1 MHYELMIY
9 LAAVN
14 VVTFFM
20 YGIDK
25 LKAKRSKW
33 RISEA
38 ALLWMAVIGGSIGA
52 WLGIKIWH
60 HKTMHKKFKYGVPAI
75 IILQIA
81 ALPML
86 LAGQPRLE
94 LRSNST
100 ARIVA
105 NGKPMLMIGGE
116 LGNSSA
122 STPEDVK
129 RTFAHLSKIGLNTV
143 LAPVSWELIEPQEGT
158 FDMSSLDVI
167 LTEARRNG
175 LRVVL
180 LWFGAWKNSMSCYA
194 PEWFKRDVKR
204 FPRAHTQD
212 GKPVEEASSLSKNVL
227 EADKRAFCRIMEHLR
242 DHDAQEQTVIMVQVE
257 NEIGMIEV
265 PRDYSDDATHM
276 YRTAVPQQL
285 TAYLAKHQK
294 SLHPYLKEK
303 LQPQAKAG
311 ANWAQLF
318 GDDIYTEEIFQTW
331 TYATYVEQI
340 AKAGREV
347 YNLPMYVNVA
357 LDSRGRKPG
366 QYPSGGPLAHLI
378 DLWHCGAPSIDV
390 LGVDIYDKGI
400 KSWLEKYHLPN
411 NPLFVPEIRLED
423 KDAMY
428 ALYAFGHHGAMGFC
442 PFSIEDYPLTKSNKS
457 NDWKQMDLSQDDQ
470 LNAFSSAGTS
480 LSPLVA
486 SYKLLRQAEPLILER
501 QGTKDMDAVLL
512 DNGQREAEI
521 ITPDGIRL
529 TIKHSYTLGW
539 EPGAKDAE
547 WPEAACIILRLG
559 KEDYLVIGSGV
570 VVTYS
575 PAESSSTW
583 QKGDKRIGLAK
594 CEEVEIVD
602 GKQRIVRHLNG
613 DQTHQGRHIR
623 IPVGQFQIQ
632 HFKLYRY

>member
-1 MHYELMIY
+1 MIIELNRFI
-9 LAAVN
+9 
-14 VVTFFM
+14 
-20 YGIDK
+20 
-25 LKAKRSKW
+25 
-33 RISEA
+33 
-38 ALLWMAVIGGSIGA
+38 
-52 WLGIKIWH
+52 
-60 HKTMHKKFKYGVPAI
+60 AI
-75 IILQIA
+75 IAFVSLMP
-81 ALPML
+81 LL

-94 LRSNST
+94 HHSNST

-105 NGKPMLMIGGE
+105 NGKPMLIIGGE

-122 STPEDVK
+122 STTEDVK
-129 RTFAHLSKIGLNTV
+129 RTFAHVSKIGLNTV
-143 LAPVSWELIEPQEGT
+143 LAPVSWELIEPQEGK

-175 LRVVL
+175 LKVVL

-204 FPRAHTQD
+204 FPRAHTPE

-276 YRTAVPQQL
+276 YRSAVPQQL
-285 TAYLAKHQK
+285 TAYLTKHQK

-340 AKAGREV
+340 AKAGREI

-442 PFSIEDYPLTKSNKS
+442 PFSIE
-457 NDWKQMDLSQDDQ
+457 DDQ

-583 QKGDKRIGLAK
+583 QKGDKCIGLAK

-602 GKQRIVRHLNG
+602 GKQRIIRHLNG
-613 DQTHQGRHIR
+613 DQTHQGRHVR

-632 HFKLYRY
+632 HIKLYRY

>member
-1 MHYELMIY
+1 MKRI
-9 LAAVN
+9 
-14 VVTFFM
+14 TFIAFV
-20 YGIDK
+20 
-25 LKAKRSKW
+25 S
-33 RISEA
+33 
-38 ALLWMAVIGGSIGA
+38 LL
-52 WLGIKIWH
+52 
-60 HKTMHKKFKYGVPAI
+60 P
-75 IILQIA
+75 
-81 ALPML
+81 L
-86 LAGQPRLE
+86 LIMGQPRLE

-129 RTFAHLSKIGLNTV
+129 RTFAHRSKIGLNTV

-340 AKAGREV
+340 AKAGREI

>member
-1 MHYELMIY
+1 MKHIL
-9 LAAVN
+9 
-14 VVTFFM
+14 TT
-20 YGIDK
+20 
-25 LKAKRSKW
+25 
-33 RISEA
+33 
-38 ALLWMAVIGGSIGA
+38 LLLSLLTVGA
-52 WLGIKIWH
+52 Q
-60 HKTMHKKFKYGVPAI
+60 A
-75 IILQIA
+75 Q
-81 ALPML
+81 
-86 LAGQPRLE
+86 QNPRLE
-94 LRSNST
+94 RCGNST

-122 STPEDVK
+122 STPDDVK
-129 RTFAHLSKIGLNTV
+129 RTFSHLHQMGLNTV
-143 LAPVSWELIEPQEGT
+143 LVPLSWELIEPQEGA
-158 FDMSSLDVI
+158 FDMSSLDTI
-167 LTEARRNG
+167 LNEARLNE
-175 LRVVL
+175 LKVVL

-194 PEWFKRDVKR
+194 PEWFKRDLKR
-204 FPRAHTQD
+204 FPRAHTPE

-227 EADKRAFCRIMEHLR
+227 EADKRAFCRIMQHLR

-265 PRDYSDDATHM
+265 PRDYSADATRM
-276 YRTAVPQQL
+276 YQSAVPQQL
-285 TAYLAKHQK
+285 TDYLKKYQK

-303 LQPQAKAG
+303 LQSKAQAG
-311 ANWAQLF
+311 ANWPQLF

-340 AKAGREV
+340 AKAGRDI

-357 LDSRGRKPG
+357 LNSRDRKPG

-400 KSWLEKYHLPN
+400 KSWLSKYHLPN
-411 NPLFVPEIRLED
+411 NPLFVPEIRLDD

-442 PFSIEDYPLTKSNKS
+442 PFSIEDYPLTTATNA

-470 LNAFSSAGTS
+470 LNAFSTVGSS
-480 LSPLVA
+480 RSPLVA
-486 SYKLLRQAEPLILER
+486 SYRLLRQAEPLILER

-512 DNGQREAEI
+512 DNEQREAEI
-521 ITPDGIRL
+521 VTPDGIRL
-529 TIKHSYTLGW
+529 TVKHSYTLGW
-539 EPGAKDAE
+539 EPGAKDAA
-547 WPEAACIILRLG
+547 WPETACIILRLA

-570 VVTYS
+570 VVTFS
-575 PAESSSTW
+575 PAESSTKW

-602 GKQRIVRHLNG
+602 GRQQIVRHLNG
-613 DQTHQGRHIR
+613 DQTHQGRHVR
-623 IPVGQFQIQ
+623 IPVGAFQIQ

>member
-1 MHYELMIY
+1 MKNLLISLLLCI
-9 LAAVN
+9 LA
-14 VVTFFM
+14 M
-20 YGIDK
+20 
-25 LKAKRSKW
+25 
-33 RISEA
+33 
-38 ALLWMAVIGGSIGA
+38 GA
-52 WLGIKIWH
+52 Q
-60 HKTMHKKFKYGVPAI
+60 A
-75 IILQIA
+75 QR
-81 ALPML
+81 
-86 LAGQPRLE
+86 QPRLE
-94 LRSNST
+94 HRDNST
-100 ARIVA
+100 ARIVV
-105 NGKPMLMIGGE
+105 NDRPMLMIGGE

-129 RTFAHLSKIGLNTV
+129 RTFSHLHKMGLNTV
-143 LAPVSWELIEPQEGT
+143 LVPVSWELIEPQEGE
-158 FDMSSLDVI
+158 FDMGTLDVI
-167 LTEARRNG
+167 LSEARHNE
-175 LRVVL
+175 LKVVL

-204 FPRAHTQD
+204 FPRAHTSE
-212 GKPVEEASSLSKNVL
+212 GVPVEEASSLSKNVL
-227 EADKRAFCRIMEHLR
+227 EADKRAFCHVMAYLR
-242 DHDAQEQTVIMVQVE
+242 DHDALEQTVIMVQVE

-265 PRDYSDDATHM
+265 PRDYSANATRL
-276 YRTAVPQQL
+276 YQSAVPKQL
-285 TAYLAKHQK
+285 TDYLKRYQK

-340 AKAGREV
+340 AKAGREI

-357 LDSRGRKPG
+357 LNSRDRKPG

-400 KSWLEKYHLPN
+400 KSWLAKYHLPN

-442 PFSIEDYPLTKSNKS
+442 PFSIEDYPLTTTSNA

-470 LNAFSSAGTS
+470 LNAFSSVGSS

-486 SYKLLRQAEPLILER
+486 SYQLLRQTEPLILER

-512 DNGQREAEI
+512 DNEQREAEI
-521 ITPDGIRL
+521 VTADGIRL
-529 TIKHSYTLGW
+529 TVKHSYSLGW

-547 WPEAACIILRLG
+547 WPETACIILRLG

-570 VVTYS
+570 VVTF
-575 PAESSSTW
+575 
-583 QKGDKRIGLAK
+583 QQRIGLAK

-602 GKQRIVRHLNG
+602 GKQRIIRHLNG
-613 DQTHQGRHIR
+613 DQTHQGRHVR
-623 IPVGQFQIQ
+623 IPVGAFQIQ

>member
-1 MHYELMIY
+1 MKRI
-9 LAAVN
+9 
-14 VVTFFM
+14 TFIAFV
-20 YGIDK
+20 
-25 LKAKRSKW
+25 S
-33 RISEA
+33 
-38 ALLWMAVIGGSIGA
+38 LL
-52 WLGIKIWH
+52 
-60 HKTMHKKFKYGVPAI
+60 P
-75 IILQIA
+75 
-81 ALPML
+81 L
-86 LAGQPRLE
+86 LIMGQPRLE

-143 LAPVSWELIEPQEGT
+143 LAPVSWELIEPQEGQ

-175 LRVVL
+175 LKVVL
-180 LWFGAWKNSMSCYA
+180 LWFGAWKNSMSCYT
-194 PEWFKRDVKR
+194 PEWFKRDMKR
-204 FPRAHTQD
+204 FPRAHTPE

-227 EADKRAFCRIMEHLR
+227 EADRRAFCRIMEHLR
-242 DHDAQEQTVIMVQVE
+242 SHDAQEQTVIMMQVE

-265 PRDYSDDATHM
+265 PRDYSDDATRM
-276 YRTAVPQQL
+276 YQSAVPKQL
-285 TAYLAKHQK
+285 TDYLTKHQK

-303 LQPQAKAG
+303 LQKTANRQQPT

-340 AKAGREV
+340 AKAGREI

-442 PFSIEDYPLTKSNKS
+442 PFSIEDYPLTKLGKS

-521 ITPDGIRL
+521 ITSDGIHL

-602 GKQRIVRHLNG
+602 GKQRIIRHLNG
-613 DQTHQGRHIR
+613 DQTHQGRHVR

>member
-1 MHYELMIY
+1 MRHKIISRLLDDMKNLLISLLLCI
-9 LAAVN
+9 LA
-14 VVTFFM
+14 M
-20 YGIDK
+20 
-25 LKAKRSKW
+25 
-33 RISEA
+33 
-38 ALLWMAVIGGSIGA
+38 GA
-52 WLGIKIWH
+52 Q
-60 HKTMHKKFKYGVPAI
+60 A
-75 IILQIA
+75 QR
-81 ALPML
+81 
-86 LAGQPRLE
+86 QPRLE
-94 LRSNST
+94 HRDNST
-100 ARIVA
+100 ARIVV
-105 NGKPMLMIGGE
+105 NDRPMLMIGGE

-129 RTFAHLSKIGLNTV
+129 RTFSHLHKMGLNTV
-143 LAPVSWELIEPQEGT
+143 LVPVSWELIEPQEGE
-158 FDMSSLDVI
+158 FDMGTLDVI
-167 LTEARRNG
+167 LSEARHNE
-175 LRVVL
+175 LKVVL

-204 FPRAHTQD
+204 FPRAHTSE
-212 GKPVEEASSLSKNVL
+212 GVPVEEASSLSKNVL
-227 EADKRAFCRIMEHLR
+227 EADKRAFCHVMAYLR
-242 DHDAQEQTVIMVQVE
+242 DHDALEQTVIMVQVE

-265 PRDYSDDATHM
+265 PRDYSANATRL
-276 YRTAVPQQL
+276 YQSAVPKQL
-285 TAYLAKHQK
+285 TDYLKRHQK

-340 AKAGREV
+340 AKAGREI

-357 LDSRGRKPG
+357 LNSRDRKPG

-400 KSWLEKYHLPN
+400 KSWLAKYHQPN

-442 PFSIEDYPLTKSNKS
+442 PFSIEDYPLTTTSNA

-470 LNAFSSAGTS
+470 LNAFSSVGSS

-486 SYKLLRQAEPLILER
+486 SYQLLRQTEPLILER

-512 DNGQREAEI
+512 DNEQREAEI
-521 ITPDGIRL
+521 ITADGIRL
-529 TIKHSYTLGW
+529 TVKHSYSLGW

-547 WPEAACIILRLG
+547 WPETACIILRLG

-570 VVTYS
+570 VVTF
-575 PAESSSTW
+575 
-583 QKGDKRIGLAK
+583 QQRIGLAK

-602 GKQRIVRHLNG
+602 GKQRIIRHLNG
-613 DQTHQGRHIR
+613 DQTHQGRHVR
-623 IPVGQFQIQ
+623 IPVGAFQIQ

>member
-1 MHYELMIY
+1 MKILLISLLLCI
-9 LAAVN
+9 LA
-14 VVTFFM
+14 M
-20 YGIDK
+20 
-25 LKAKRSKW
+25 
-33 RISEA
+33 
-38 ALLWMAVIGGSIGA
+38 GA
-52 WLGIKIWH
+52 Q
-60 HKTMHKKFKYGVPAI
+60 A
-75 IILQIA
+75 QR
-81 ALPML
+81 
-86 LAGQPRLE
+86 QPRLE
-94 LRSNST
+94 HRDNST
-100 ARIVA
+100 ARIVV
-105 NGKPMLMIGGE
+105 NDRPMLMIGGE

-129 RTFAHLSKIGLNTV
+129 RTFSHLHKMGLNTV
-143 LAPVSWELIEPQEGT
+143 LVPVSWELIEPQEGE
-158 FDMSSLDVI
+158 FDMGTLDVI
-167 LTEARRNG
+167 LSEARHNE
-175 LRVVL
+175 LKVVL

-204 FPRAHTQD
+204 FPRAHTSE
-212 GKPVEEASSLSKNVL
+212 GVPVEEASSLSKNVL
-227 EADKRAFCRIMEHLR
+227 EADKRAFCHVMAYLR
-242 DHDAQEQTVIMVQVE
+242 DHDALEQTVIMVQVE

-265 PRDYSDDATHM
+265 PRDYSANATRL
-276 YRTAVPQQL
+276 YQSAVPKQL
-285 TAYLAKHQK
+285 TDYLKRHQK

-340 AKAGREV
+340 AKAGREI

-357 LDSRGRKPG
+357 LNSRDRKPG

-400 KSWLEKYHLPN
+400 KSWLAKYHLPN

-442 PFSIEDYPLTKSNKS
+442 PFSIEDYPLTTTSNA

-470 LNAFSSAGTS
+470 LNAFSSVGSS

-486 SYKLLRQAEPLILER
+486 SYQLLRQTEPLILER

-512 DNGQREAEI
+512 DNEQREAEI
-521 ITPDGIRL
+521 VTADGIRL
-529 TIKHSYTLGW
+529 TVKHSYSLGW
-539 EPGAKDAE
+539 EPGAKDTE
-547 WPEAACIILRLG
+547 WPETACIILRLG

-570 VVTYS
+570 VVTF
-575 PAESSSTW
+575 
-583 QKGDKRIGLAK
+583 QQRIGLAK

-602 GKQRIVRHLNG
+602 GKLHIIRHLNG
-613 DQTHQGRHIR
+613 DQTHQGRHVR
-623 IPVGQFQIQ
+623 IPVGAFQIQ

>member
-1 MHYELMIY
+1 MKNLLISLLLCI
-9 LAAVN
+9 LA
-14 VVTFFM
+14 M
-20 YGIDK
+20 
-25 LKAKRSKW
+25 
-33 RISEA
+33 
-38 ALLWMAVIGGSIGA
+38 GA
-52 WLGIKIWH
+52 Q
-60 HKTMHKKFKYGVPAI
+60 A
-75 IILQIA
+75 QR
-81 ALPML
+81 
-86 LAGQPRLE
+86 QPRLE
-94 LRSNST
+94 HRDNST
-100 ARIVA
+100 ARIVV
-105 NGKPMLMIGGE
+105 NDRPMLMIGGE

-129 RTFAHLSKIGLNTV
+129 RTFSHLHKMGLNTV
-143 LAPVSWELIEPQEGT
+143 LVPVSWELIEPQEGE
-158 FDMSSLDVI
+158 FDMGTLDVI
-167 LTEARRNG
+167 LSEARHNE
-175 LRVVL
+175 LKVVL

-204 FPRAHTQD
+204 FPRAHTSE
-212 GKPVEEASSLSKNVL
+212 GVPVEEASSLSKNVL
-227 EADKRAFCRIMEHLR
+227 EADKRAFCHVMAYLR
-242 DHDAQEQTVIMVQVE
+242 DHDALEQTVIMVQVE

-265 PRDYSDDATHM
+265 PRDYSADATRL
-276 YRTAVPQQL
+276 YQSAVPKQL
-285 TAYLAKHQK
+285 TDYLKRYQK

-340 AKAGREV
+340 AKAGREI

-357 LDSRGRKPG
+357 LNSRDRKPG

-400 KSWLEKYHLPN
+400 KSWLAKYHQSN

-442 PFSIEDYPLTKSNKS
+442 PFSIEDYPLTTTSNA

-470 LNAFSSAGTS
+470 LNVFSSVGSS

-486 SYKLLRQAEPLILER
+486 SYQLLRQTEPLILER

-512 DNGQREAEI
+512 DNEQREAEI
-521 ITPDGIRL
+521 VTADGIRL
-529 TIKHSYTLGW
+529 TVKHSYSLGW

-547 WPEAACIILRLG
+547 WPETACIILRLG

-570 VVTYS
+570 VVTF
-575 PAESSSTW
+575 
-583 QKGDKRIGLAK
+583 QQRIGLAK

-602 GKQRIVRHLNG
+602 GKQHIIRHLNG
-613 DQTHQGRHIR
+613 DQTHQGRHVR
-623 IPVGQFQIQ
+623 IPVGALQIQ

>member
-1 MHYELMIY
+1 MK
-9 LAAVN
+9 N
-14 VVTFFM
+14 FC
-20 YGIDK
+20 
-25 LKAKRSKW
+25 
-33 RISEA
+33 IS
-38 ALLWMAVIGGSIGA
+38 LLLCLLVLGA
-52 WLGIKIWH
+52 Q
-60 HKTMHKKFKYGVPAI
+60 A
-75 IILQIA
+75 QR
-81 ALPML
+81 
-86 LAGQPRLE
+86 QPRLE
-94 LRSNST
+94 YRGNST
-100 ARIVA
+100 ARIVV
-105 NGKPMLMIGGE
+105 NDRPMLMIGGE

-129 RTFAHLSKIGLNTV
+129 RTFSHLHKLGLNTV
-143 LAPVSWELIEPQEGT
+143 LVPVSWELIEPQEGKY
-158 FDMSSLDVI
+158 DMGTLDAI
-167 LTEARRNG
+167 LSEASRNE
-175 LRVVL
+175 LKVAL

-204 FPRAHTQD
+204 FPRAHTSD

-227 EADKRAFCRIMEHLR
+227 EADKRAFCRVMEYLR
-242 DHDAQEQTVIMVQVE
+242 DHDAEKQTVIMVQVE

-265 PRDYSDDATHM
+265 PRDYSADATRL
-276 YRTAVPQQL
+276 YQSAVPKQL
-285 TAYLAKHQK
+285 TDYLKKHQA

-340 AKAGREV
+340 AKAGREI

-357 LDSRGRKPG
+357 LNSRGRKPG

-400 KSWLEKYHLPN
+400 KSWLAKYHLPN

-442 PFSIEDYPLTKSNKS
+442 PFSIEDYPLTTTSNAH
-457 NDWKQMDLSQDDQ
+457 DWKQMDLSKDDQ
-470 LNAFSSAGTS
+470 LNVFSAVGTS

-486 SYKLLRQAEPLILER
+486 AYQLLRQAEPLILER

-512 DNGQREAEI
+512 DNEQREAEI
-521 ITPDGIRL
+521 VTPDGIRL

-539 EPGAKDAE
+539 EPGAKDAK
-547 WPEAACIILRLG
+547 WPETACIILRLG

-575 PAESSSTW
+575 PAESSTTW

-602 GKQRIVRHLNG
+602 GKQRIIRHLNG
-613 DQTHQGRHIR
+613 DQTHQGRHVR

>member
-1 MHYELMIY
+1 MKNFIISLLLCI
-9 LAAVN
+9 LA
-14 VVTFFM
+14 M
-20 YGIDK
+20 
-25 LKAKRSKW
+25 
-33 RISEA
+33 
-38 ALLWMAVIGGSIGA
+38 GA
-52 WLGIKIWH
+52 Q
-60 HKTMHKKFKYGVPAI
+60 A
-75 IILQIA
+75 QR
-81 ALPML
+81 
-86 LAGQPRLE
+86 QPRLE
-94 LRSNST
+94 HRDNST
-100 ARIVA
+100 ARIVV
-105 NGKPMLMIGGE
+105 NDRPMLMIGGE

-129 RTFAHLSKIGLNTV
+129 RTFSHLHKMGLNTV
-143 LAPVSWELIEPQEGT
+143 LVPVSWELIEPQEGE
-158 FDMSSLDVI
+158 FDMGTLDVI
-167 LTEARRNG
+167 LSEARHNE
-175 LRVVL
+175 LKVVL

-204 FPRAHTQD
+204 FPRAHTSE
-212 GKPVEEASSLSKNVL
+212 GVPVEEASSLSKNVL
-227 EADKRAFCRIMEHLR
+227 EADKRAFCHVMAYLR
-242 DHDAQEQTVIMVQVE
+242 DHDALEQTVIMVQVE

-265 PRDYSDDATHM
+265 PRDYSADATRM
-276 YRTAVPQQL
+276 YQSAVPKQL
-285 TAYLAKHQK
+285 TDYLKRYQK

-340 AKAGREV
+340 AKAGREI

-357 LDSRGRKPG
+357 LNSRDRKPG

-400 KSWLEKYHLPN
+400 KSWLAKYHLPN

-442 PFSIEDYPLTKSNKS
+442 PFSIEDYPLTTTSNA

-470 LNAFSSAGTS
+470 LNAFSAVGTS
-480 LSPLVA
+480 RSPLVA
-486 SYKLLRQAEPLILER
+486 SYQLLRQTEPLILER

-512 DNGQREAEI
+512 DNEQREAEI
-521 ITPDGIRL
+521 VTADGSL
-529 TIKHSYTLGW
+529 TVKHSYSLGW

-547 WPEAACIILRLG
+547 WPETACIILRLG

-570 VVTYS
+570 VVTF
-575 PAESSSTW
+575 
-583 QKGDKRIGLAK
+583 QQRIGLAK

-602 GKQRIVRHLNG
+602 GKQHIIRHLNG
-613 DQTHQGRHIR
+613 DQTHQGRHVR
-623 IPVGQFQIQ
+623 IPVGAFQIQ

>member
-1 MHYELMIY
+1 MRHKIISRLLDDMKNLLISLLLCI
-9 LAAVN
+9 LA
-14 VVTFFM
+14 M
-20 YGIDK
+20 
-25 LKAKRSKW
+25 
-33 RISEA
+33 
-38 ALLWMAVIGGSIGA
+38 GA
-52 WLGIKIWH
+52 Q
-60 HKTMHKKFKYGVPAI
+60 A
-75 IILQIA
+75 QR
-81 ALPML
+81 
-86 LAGQPRLE
+86 QPRLE
-94 LRSNST
+94 HRDNST
-100 ARIVA
+100 ARIVV
-105 NGKPMLMIGGE
+105 NDRPMLMIGGE

-129 RTFAHLSKIGLNTV
+129 RTFSHLHKMGLNTV
-143 LAPVSWELIEPQEGT
+143 LVPVSWELIEPQEGE
-158 FDMSSLDVI
+158 FDMGTLDVI
-167 LTEARRNG
+167 LSEARHNE
-175 LRVVL
+175 LKVVL

-204 FPRAHTQD
+204 FPRAHTSE
-212 GKPVEEASSLSKNVL
+212 GVPVEEASSLSKNVL
-227 EADKRAFCRIMEHLR
+227 EADKRAFCHVMAYLR
-242 DHDAQEQTVIMVQVE
+242 DHDALEQTVIMVQVE

-265 PRDYSDDATHM
+265 PRDYSADATRL
-276 YRTAVPQQL
+276 YQSAVPKQL
-285 TAYLAKHQK
+285 TDYLKRHQK

-340 AKAGREV
+340 AKAGREI

-357 LDSRGRKPG
+357 LNSRDRKPG

-400 KSWLEKYHLPN
+400 KSWLAKYHLPN

-442 PFSIEDYPLTKSNKS
+442 PFSIENYPLTTVSNA

-470 LNAFSSAGTS
+470 LNAFSAVGSS

-486 SYKLLRQAEPLILER
+486 SYQLLRQTEPLILER

-512 DNGQREAEI
+512 DNEQREAEI
-521 ITPDGIRL
+521 ITADGIRL
-529 TIKHSYTLGW
+529 TVKHSYSLGW

-547 WPEAACIILRLG
+547 WPETACIILRLG

-570 VVTYS
+570 VVTF
-575 PAESSSTW
+575 
-583 QKGDKRIGLAK
+583 QQRIGLAK

-602 GKQRIVRHLNG
+602 GKQRIIRHLNG
-613 DQTHQGRHIR
+613 DQTHQGRHVR
-623 IPVGQFQIQ
+623 IPVGAFQIQ